1 MNKKSHEK
9 IRQEIEPTIIG
20 GGKIGQKIG
29 EKFGQE
35 IGEKENGTKNW
46 PKILIKKLTKNWFEK
61 SHKTSEKK
69 SNKNGLR
76 RIKLTFIVC
85 KVSQDKLNK
94 NSRIGKVSK
103 IS

>member
-1 MNKKSHEK
+1 MAKNVDQKIDKKLVRKIAQNIREE
-9 IRQEIEPTIIG
+9 IRQ
-20 GGKIGQKIG
+20 
-29 EKFGQE
+29 
-35 IGEKENGTKNW
+35 
-46 PKILIKKLTKNWFEK
+46 K
-61 SHKTSEKK
+61 SGAEK